1 MKVYLLYEDQ
11 DFNFDAS
18 LPPNHEDLIQDLEI
32 NTLFQ
37 AMAGG
42 DQFLFNVAT
51 KVLLASSDQP
61 DVIRYRQR
69 ILADCLSE
77 PTIIREMY
85 AIAGDALE
93 DRRKLWG
100 YHSPYPAA
108 ILPGAVNHLEQAFIR
123 LKQLRA
129 IADEHLKRFHS
140 DGLTTLFRQLQQEL
154 DDEYLQT
161 VSYELQALR
170 FHQGTVISAD
180 LDRDNSGINLVLRES
195 RHAKPGWKERIGIG
209 PRSSYS
215 FTVPVDDEWGQR
227 ALSDL
232 VSRGINLVANAAAQ
246 SADHILS
253 YFTVLRAELGF
264 YVSCLNLH
272 EQVSA
277 KKVPICFPDPCASGS
292 LRFSASNLQDVS
304 LTLQSDQPVVGN
316 QINADGKS
324 MLVITGA
331 NSGGKSTFLRS
342 VGLAQLMM
350 QCGLFV
356 TAASYRADVCSGT
369 FTHFSRE
376 EDASM
381 TSGRLDGELKRMS
394 AIADQITSHSLML
407 FNESFSSTNEHEGSE
422 IGRQV
427 VHSLLDA
434 AIKVLFVTHQFDFA
448 ESFYQDRKDST
459 LFIRAERQADGRRN
473 YQLHVAEP
481 LPTSFGEDLYYR
493 VGAWLGECEQRD
505 PITQQTVEVPA
516 IPTT

>member
-11 DFNFDAS
+11 DFNFDAN

-32 NTLFQ
+32 KTLFQ
-37 AMAGG
+37 AMADG
-42 DQFLFNVAT
+42 DQFLFSVAT
-51 KVLLASSDQP
+51 KVLLAGSDQP

-108 ILPGAVNHLEQAFIR
+108 ILPGAVNHLEQAFMR
-123 LKQLRA
+123 LKQLRTL
-129 IADEHLKRFHS
+129 ADNHMQRFHS
-140 DGLTTLFRQLQQEL
+140 DGLTTLFRQLQHEL

-161 VSYELQALR
+161 IRDTLSALR
-170 FHQGTVISAD
+170 FHQGPLISAE

-215 FTVPVDDEWGQR
+215 FTVPVDDEWGQQ

-272 EQVSA
+272 EHVSA
-277 KKVPICFPDPCASGS
+277 KNVPICFPDPCVWGS
-292 LRFSASNLQDVS
+292 LRFSASDLQDVS
-304 LTLQSDQPVVGN
+304 LTLQTDQPVVGN
-316 QINADGKS
+316 QINADGKP
-324 MLVITGA
+324 MVVITGA

-356 TAASYRADVCSGT
+356 TAASYRADVCSGI

-376 EDASM
+376 EDSSM

-407 FNESFSSTNEHEGSE
+407 FNESFSATNEHEGSE

-434 AIKVLFVTHQFDFA
+434 DIKVLFVSHQFDFA

-459 LFIRAERQADGRRN
+459 LFLRAERQADGRRN
-473 YQLHVAEP
+473 YHLGVAEP
-481 LPTSFGEDLYYR
+481 LPTSFGEDLYDR
-493 VGAWLGECEQRD
+493 VGRWLGESEQRG
-505 PITQQTVEVPA
+505 PGAP
-516 IPTT
+516 